1 MATHHPFPPS
11 TASTISHRAAAPR
24 ATMPVPSAPP
34 GTFAPGTKVQVGNHR
49 VVIEKYLSEGGF
61 AHVYVVR
68 VPRPSDTTKDDN
80 AVLKRVAVPDK
91 ESLANMRTEVET
103 MKKLKGHKHIVT
115 YIDSHASQ
123 LKGGG
128 YEVFLLMEHCA
139 GGGLIDFMNTRLQN
153 RLTEPEILHIFSDVA
168 EGVACMHYLRPPL
181 LHRDLKVENVLIS
194 VSTKSREMGSKLYKL
209 CDFGSTAPP
218 RPAATNVSEGR
229 LIEEDVQRHTTLQY
243 RSPEMI
249 DIWRKRPI
257 DEKSDIWALGVLLY
271 KLCYYTTPFEELG
284 QMAILNASFK
294 YPSHPA
300 FSTKLKA
307 LIGTMLREDPKQR
320 PNIYQVVSEACR
332 MRGKEVPIKDIYS
345 TRTQSE
351 ARSNEHLPTSE
362 SPISSPPAAGLTKSP
377 PPTKT
382 EVLPTIAP
390 MRRGR
395 PTAPAIQA
403 PIPKVNPSPARGDP
417 FAALDSKSYEV
428 RVAKADELSSKF
440 PSLDEFALAHG
451 TSGSFRFPQS
461 SPAQTAAPE
470 SRKSM
475 TDALADQAFTRLKTS
490 AIAASQDAR
499 TSAVPSR
506 ATSLKK
512 TEPLHVQPEA
522 PSQPPL
528 IHEPKSLRPGYTSQ
542 GTMTSPSPPQPLPEL
557 RHHSQA
563 PSNPPDVSKRPIWRV
578 PSYKHRRSSSTPSA
592 SDSAQAAADR
602 LQPSLPLAQHT
613 TISDIHRS
621 KSQTATTSGAKS
633 PTSSSLWL
641 EGHGASSLDVAAA
654 PTRAKSANERFRPK
668 SVHAA
673 ADSNHLHRR
682 ETSLRRPSFELRPST
697 PHGTG
702 EKDEAIL
709 EDRDG
714 IETETS
720 FLRAIEDEEGLMM
733 KSSRNGSGHR
743 KRASMPSNSLSGTK
757 NIVMGKFGNAFR
769 RFEVNTTTKDT
780 LKIPA
785 PPLTERGVET
795 RASPSIDS
803 EAMPDRSRDS
813 GEELIEETE
822 DLPPEMRREM
832 ERRRL
837 SQEERRVAE
846 AAAEYR
852 NRISGNAGIAGGGSR
867 PSKAS
872 TIQKR
877 VQSLLEEG
885 RQSPVLKKTAE
896 GYGRFTDSSASDSD
910 TPSVRSVRRP
920 SDGRATPPV
929 IAQKSPGIATTQ
941 GLPYAKTRQQQQ
953 PVNLTPPNVPLVSA
967 SAPPIQNRT
976 GARPSAPPKPKALR
990 TGNQNLHLAPSHQ
1003 VAVPGLAPGSA
1014 VEDDGWEADFSQRFP
1029 TLTGIEMVETE
1040 IERVTGKVV
1049 RVKEV

>member
-1 MATHHPFPPS
+1 
-11 TASTISHRAAAPR
+11 
-24 ATMPVPSAPP
+24 
-34 GTFAPGTKVQVGNHR
+34 
-49 VVIEKYLSEGGF
+49 
-61 AHVYVVR
+61 
-68 VPRPSDTTKDDN
+68 
-80 AVLKRVAVPDK
+80 
-91 ESLANMRTEVET
+91 
-103 MKKLKGHKHIVT
+103 
-115 YIDSHASQ
+115 
-123 LKGGG
+123 
-128 YEVFLLMEHCA
+128 
-139 GGGLIDFMNTRLQN
+139 
-153 RLTEPEILHIFSDVA
+153 
-168 EGVACMHYLRPPL
+168 MHYLRPPL

-522 PSQPPL
+522 PTY
-528 IHEPKSLRPGYTSQ
+528 G
-542 GTMTSPSPPQPLPEL
+542 
-557 RHHSQA
+557 
-563 PSNPPDVSKRPIWRV
+563 WRV
-578 PSYKHRRSSSTPSA
+578 MELQVWMSLQRQHERNLQMSDFDLRVFMQQQTPTTYTDERR
-592 SDSAQAAADR
+592 
-602 LQPSLPLAQHT
+602 
-613 TISDIHRS
+613 
-621 KSQTATTSGAKS
+621 
-633 PTSSSLWL
+633 
-641 EGHGASSLDVAAA
+641 
-654 PTRAKSANERFRPK
+654 
-668 SVHAA
+668 
-673 ADSNHLHRR
+673 
-682 ETSLRRPSFELRPST
+682 
-697 PHGTG
+697 

-1040 IERVTGKVV
+1040 IERVTGKVLTSLRAPGRIRHPLGSAENDYEALSYTWGGQTPDVPIECDGCQVLVTRNLDIALRHFRHQYAGV
-1049 RVKEV
+1049 RKLWVDAICIDQSNLKEREAQVSIMKAIYHFAKTVLIWIGEAGPEGDIAFEALHRIRQDFRDELPDLETLLDGHVLEEYTAIHSYFGHKSGRRELNEPFSETSMAFSSSTAPWDALRSLLHREYFSRVWIIQEIAL